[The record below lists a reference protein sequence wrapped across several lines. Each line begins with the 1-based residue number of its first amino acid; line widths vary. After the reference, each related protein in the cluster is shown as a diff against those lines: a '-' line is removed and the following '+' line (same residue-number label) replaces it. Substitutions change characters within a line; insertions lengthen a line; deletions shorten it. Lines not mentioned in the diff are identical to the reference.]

1 MNEGAVHVAI
11 KFVLSILTLPP
22 CRVAVTV
29 VATVSPVTAKLS
41 GLVGSKNVVAE
52 AIAGNVEVE
61 LDVAFGVDVFI
72 E

>member
-1 MNEGAVHVAI
+1 
-11 KFVLSILTLPP
+11 
-22 CRVAVTV
+22 
-29 VATVSPVTAKLS
+29 
-41 GLVGSKNVVAE
+41 LVGSKNVVAE